1 MKLQYTSGEFVYK
14 GNTKDS
20 ARILYYEEQIDDNTR
35 MIFYK
40 DYDEN
45 NSKRKS
51 YRQSID
57 EGEAG
62 YTQENYDKYSDW
74 RGVYV
79 LQPVAGILHPRYS
92 QSTRIA
98 GRLRRTTATSRTMPI
113 ITI

>member
-45 NSKRKS
+45 NSKRKG
-51 YRQSID
+51 YR
-57 EGEAG
+57 
-62 YTQENYDKYSDW
+62 
-74 RGVYV
+74 
-79 LQPVAGILHPRYS
+79 
-92 QSTRIA
+92 
-98 GRLRRTTATSRTMPI
+98 
-113 ITI
+113 